1 VRVKFVLAKL
11 AGAAATLLF
20 VLVFNFF
27 LFRVVNDDPTAKLFR
42 GRNLTPEQLD
52 RRRAQFNLDGSKF
65 EQLVAYLRQTM
76 RGNLGDSFLSNRPVT
91 TEIREALWPTVFLV
105 GTATVLAT
113 VIGIAVGTYAGWRRR
128 SGFDVTSTSTSMWLY
143 AMPEFWLGM
152 VLLWLFAVRWP
163 WFPTGGF
170 EDAGST
176 ATGLSALLDQAHH
189 MALPAMTLTLAY
201 IGEYIIVMRSSI
213 LDTVNEEYIQLARA
227 KGLRESRVRR
237 SHAVPNAL
245 LPVVSLSAINFGFV
259 LSGAIAIE
267 AIYSWPGIGQA
278 TFEAIRGPDFP
289 MLQGLFLLS
298 SAAVIAFNLL
308 ADLLLGWLDP
318 RLGGR

>member
-1 VRVKFVLAKL
+1 VRAKFILAKL
-11 AGAAATLLF
+11 AGAAATLGF

-42 GRNLTPEQLD
+42 GRNLSAEQLD
-52 RRRAQFNLDGSKF
+52 RRRAEFNLDGSKF
-65 EQLVAYLRQTM
+65 EQFVAYLRQTL

-91 TEIREALWPTVFLV
+91 TEIREALWPTIFLV

-128 SGFDVTSTSTSMWLY
+128 GVFDVTSTSTSMFLY

-152 VLLWLFAVRWP
+152 VLLWLFAVRWA

-170 EDAGST
+170 EDAGSS
-176 ATGLSALLDQAHH
+176 ASGLSALLDQAHH
-189 MALPAMTLTLAY
+189 MALPAITLTLAY

-227 KGLRESRVRR
+227 KGLRESLVRR
-237 SHAVPNAL
+237 RHAVPNAL

-278 TFEAIRGPDFP
+278 TLEAIRGPDFP

-298 SAAVIAFNLL
+298 SAAVIAFNLF
-308 ADLLLGWLDP
+308 ADLILGLLDP

>member
-1 VRVKFVLAKL
+1 VRAKFVLAKL
-11 AGAAATLLF
+11 AGAAATLGF

-42 GRNLTPEQLD
+42 GRNLTAEQLD
-52 RRRAQFNLDGSKF
+52 RRRAEFNLDGSKF
-65 EQLVAYLRQTM
+65 EQFVAYLRQTL

-128 SGFDVTSTSTSMWLY
+128 GVFDVTSTSTSMFLY

-152 VLLWLFAVRWP
+152 VLLWLLAVRWP
-163 WFPTGGF
+163 FFPTGGF
-170 EDAGST
+170 EDAGSS

-189 MALPAMTLTLAY
+189 MALPAITLTLAY

-227 KGLRESRVRR
+227 KGLRESLVRR
-237 SHAVPNAL
+237 RHAVPNAL

-259 LSGAIAIE
+259 LSGAIAVE

-278 TFEAIRGPDFP
+278 TLEAIRGPDFP

-308 ADLLLGWLDP
+308 ADLTLGWLDP

>member
-1 VRVKFVLAKL
+1 VRAKFVLAKV
-11 AGAAATLLF
+11 AGAAATLGF

-27 LFRVVNDDPTAKLFR
+27 LFRVVNDDPTGKLFR
-42 GRNLTPEQLD
+42 GRNLTAEQLD
-52 RRRAQFNLDGSKF
+52 QRRAEFNLDGSKF
-65 EQLVAYLRQTM
+65 EQFVAYLGQTL

-91 TEIREALWPTVFLV
+91 TEIREALWPTIFLV

-113 VIGIAVGTYAGWRRR
+113 IIGIALGTYAGWRRR
-128 SGFDVTSTSTSMWLY
+128 GFFDVSSTSASMFLY

-170 EDAGST
+170 EDSGST
-176 ATGLSALLDQAHH
+176 ASGLSALLDQVHH
-189 MALPAMTLTLAY
+189 MALPALTLTLAF
-201 IGEYIIVMRSSI
+201 IGEYMIVMRSSI
-213 LDTVNEEYIQLARA
+213 LDTVKEEYVQLARA
-227 KGLRESRVRR
+227 KGLRESLVRR
-237 SHAVPNAL
+237 RHAVPNAL
-245 LPVVSLSAINFGFV
+245 LPVVSLSALNFGFV
-259 LSGAIAIE
+259 LSGAIAVE

-278 TFEAIRGPDFP
+278 TLEAIRGPDFP

-298 SAAVIAFNLL
+298 SAAVIIFNLL
-308 ADLLLGWLDP
+308 ADLTLGWLDP

>member
-1 VRVKFVLAKL
+1 VRAKFVLAKL
-11 AGAAATLLF
+11 AGAAATLGF
-20 VLVFNFF
+20 VLIFNFF

-42 GRNLTPEQLD
+42 GRNLTAEQLD
-52 RRRAQFNLDGSKF
+52 RRRAEFNLDGSKF
-65 EQLVAYLRQTM
+65 EQFVAYLRQTL

-91 TEIREALWPTVFLV
+91 SEIREALWPTVFLV

-113 VIGIAVGTYAGWRRR
+113 FIGIAVGTYAGWRRR
-128 SGFDVTSTSTSMWLY
+128 GVFDVASTSTSMFLY

-170 EDAGST
+170 EDAGSS

-189 MALPAMTLTLAY
+189 MALPAITLTLAY

-227 KGLRESRVRR
+227 KGLRESLVRR
-237 SHAVPNAL
+237 RHAVPNAL

-259 LSGAIAIE
+259 LSGAIAVE

-278 TFEAIRGPDFP
+278 TLEAIRGPDFP

-298 SAAVIAFNLL
+298 SAAVIAFNLF
-308 ADLLLGWLDP
+308 ADLILGLLDP